1 MLIPIKA
8 PMIREPYQIKD
19 NQKPQ
24 LEKQKEIPP
33 FFFLI
38 QYKQ

>member
-1 MLIPIKA
+1 MKA
-8 PMIREPYQIKD
+8 PMIHEPYHVKD
-19 NQKPQ
+19 NQKPK

-33 FFFLI
+33 IFFLI